1 MDASGIW
8 KHCFCNWPADVPRR
22 GVLVTSYDDQIPFD
36 GFCTSEHLLLVE
48 RRTPDT
54 SGARQVLIAYQN
66 IVAVKIT
73 DVVKVK
79 SFVPLGF
86 TEPRPTKANVY

>member
-1 MDASGIW
+1 MESNTVW

-36 GFCTSEHLLLVE
+36 GFFTSEHLLLVE

-79 SFVPLGF
+79 AFLPLGF
-86 TEPRPTKANVY
+86 TEVQSAKAGTH

>member
-1 MDASGIW
+1 MDADSTW
-8 KHCFCNWPADVPRR
+8 KKCFCNWPAELPKR
-22 GVLVTSYDDQIPFD
+22 GVLVTSYDEQIPFD
-36 GFCTSEHLLLVE
+36 GFLTSEHLLLVE

-54 SGARQVLIAYQN
+54 SGARQILIGYQS

-79 SFVPLGF
+79 AFLAMGF
-86 TEPRPTKANVY
+86 EESRPTKRMND